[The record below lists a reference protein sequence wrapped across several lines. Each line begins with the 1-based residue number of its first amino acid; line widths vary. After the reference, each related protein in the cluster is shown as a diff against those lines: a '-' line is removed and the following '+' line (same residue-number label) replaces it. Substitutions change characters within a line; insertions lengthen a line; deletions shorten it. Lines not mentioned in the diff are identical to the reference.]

1 MMHGL
6 NCSPHCVVSEH
17 ETTYTDET
25 IRRNEAI
32 VAGQVMRLPKY
43 NDKRKTP
50 ETALFRPMT
59 EAEVRALP
67 GDRRWAYM
75 RVDGGRYAEIR
86 ITSVTLRKRTN
97 GIEVKCVFG
106 LRDFFTL
113 NREAALA
120 RLLVPMP

>member
-50 ETALFRPMT
+50 ETMLFRPMT
-59 EAEVRALP
+59 EAEVRALRP
-67 GDRRWAYM
+67 NQWVSLLSISRLVYFEA
-75 RVDGGRYAEIR
+75 RV
-86 ITSVTLRKRTN
+86 TSVKTWKTRES
-97 GIEVKCVFG
+97 IEVKCVFG
-106 LRDFFTL
+106 LKEFFTL